1 MIFMNYLK
9 KKLNLTPLIEEYND
23 INAILYLIKLFL
35 KEYYNIPV
43 IIDPINVYDEDIS
56 VKQGVFNHSYTIEDF
71 NLYLEFEWTDNE

>member
-23 INAILYLIKLFL
+23 INAIPYLIKLFL
-35 KEYYNIPV
+35 KEQYNIPV

-56 VKQGVFNHSYTIEDF
+56 VEQGVFNHSYTIEDF